1 MDQSKP
7 IVSLGEYFPEYLES
21 LNSGNILTGIPT
33 GFKSLDDI
41 IDGLPLVGLSVFAG
55 QPSAGKTSICLQIA
69 VHAAKTGC
77 RSFIVGVEHG
87 IQYYTER
94 IYSQISG
101 VSGKVIRHSL
111 EITDKNI
118 KKQLLDASIQI
129 SELGSNLF
137 IINANSMPLSVTA
150 IRDIIEPFGTDKP
163 KLIVIDSIQALS
175 FSSAA
180 MTENCIDG
188 VIREVSQYLS
198 GSLSAS
204 VLCISRKSK
213 SEAKSTSLDGLAF
226 SYGLAFDA
234 HLVMFLQNTKT
245 KIQSSQVEVE
255 LVISKN
261 TRGPAKV
268 VIPFFLNADV
278 GAFSE

>member
-1 MDQSKP
+1 VDQSKP
-7 IVSLGEYFPEYLES
+7 IVSLGEYLPEYLES
-21 LNSGNILTGIPT
+21 LNSGNTPTGIPT

-69 VHAAKTGC
+69 RHAAKTGC
-77 RSFIVGVEHG
+77 LSFIVGVEHG
-87 IQYYTER
+87 IQYYAER
-94 IYSQISG
+94 ILSQEAG

-111 EITDKNI
+111 EITDKKI
-118 KKQLLDASIQI
+118 KKQLLDASVRI
-129 SELGSNLF
+129 SEFGSNLF

-150 IRDIIEPFGTDKP
+150 IRDIIEPFGADKP

-180 MTENCIDG
+180 RTENCIDG

-198 GSLSAS
+198 GSS
-204 VLCISRKSK
+204 VLCISRTSK
-213 SEAKSTSLDGLAF
+213 SSSKSTSLDGLAF
-226 SYGLAFDA
+226 SYGLAFDS

-268 VIPFFLNADV
+268 SIPLLLNTEV